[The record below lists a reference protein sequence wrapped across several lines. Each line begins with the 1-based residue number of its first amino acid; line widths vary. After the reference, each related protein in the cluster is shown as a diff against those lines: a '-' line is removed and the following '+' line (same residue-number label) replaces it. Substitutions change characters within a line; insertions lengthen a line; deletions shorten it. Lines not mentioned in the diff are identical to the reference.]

1 MITQNEVV
9 NRILS
14 HRDAE
19 IANLERLN
27 SEMLDR
33 LKQSSRLLAAYA
45 RSMRD
50 SGRDQQAEAV
60 CEHLRRNGKTIDSA
74 EHIRR
79 CKAISR

>member
-1 MITQNEVV
+1 MITPNEVV

-50 SGRDQQAEAV
+50 SGRDQQADAI
-60 CEHLRRNGKTIDSA
+60 CEHLRRNGEAIESG
-74 EHIRR
+74 EHIRLL
-79 CKAISR
+79 KAIAR